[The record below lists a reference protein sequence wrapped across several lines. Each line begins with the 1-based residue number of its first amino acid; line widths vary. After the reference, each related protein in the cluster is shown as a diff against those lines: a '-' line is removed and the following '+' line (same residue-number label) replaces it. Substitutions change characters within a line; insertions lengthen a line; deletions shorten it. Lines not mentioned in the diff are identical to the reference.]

1 MIIYRCGMSE
11 DVGLSDYLV
20 LDYIIIFLLLLNY
33 YLLDETLSM

>member
-1 MIIYRCGMSE
+1 MIIYRCGLSE

-20 LDYIIIFLLLLNY
+20 LDYIIIFLLNY